1 MSATENNRRI
11 AKNTFMLYIRML
23 LTMGVSLYTVRVVL
37 DTLGIIDYGIYNVVG
52 GVVTMF
58 SFLSGTMAS
67 ASQRF
72 FAFEIGKNN
81 MEQLK
86 KTFSMTMNIYI
97 VLGIVILILAETVGL
112 WFLNH
117 RMTIPPDR
125 IVAAHWVY
133 QFAVLS
139 FLMTMFTIP
148 YDASIIAHEKM
159 NVYAWVSIIEVTLKL
174 LIVYLL
180 VLFPFDKLKLYAV
193 LMFGVTTIVTF
204 IYRTYCIK
212 KFEECHL
219 SFYWEKTLFKELF
232 SYSGWNLFGALA
244 SIFSNQGVNIILNIF
259 FGPVVNSARAIAY
272 RINSTISQFVQ
283 NFMTATRPQI
293 IKYYASGENVEMLN
307 LVFLSSKISY
317 YLLFILSMPVLL
329 ETNFIFNIWLKEVP
343 NYTILF
349 TRLIIIT
356 ALIDS
361 LSFSL
366 KTAAQATGKIKV
378 YQATVGSVM
387 LITLPLSYFL
397 YKMNY
402 PVETIFYLTIANSI
416 ICLFLRLEML
426 KRMIGLSVTQFVLKV
441 VLPTLL
447 VSCISYILP
456 FFLMREFEIGILR
469 FVIIILSGFLTTAAS
484 IYILGLSKNERQ
496 PILQTIKKIKIFRS

>member
-1 MSATENNRRI
+1 
-11 AKNTFMLYIRML
+11 
-23 LTMGVSLYTVRVVL
+23 
-37 DTLGIIDYGIYNVVG
+37 
-52 GVVTMF
+52 
-58 SFLSGTMAS
+58 
-67 ASQRF
+67 
-72 FAFEIGKNN
+72 
-81 MEQLK
+81 
-86 KTFSMTMNIYI
+86 
-97 VLGIVILILAETVGL
+97 
-112 WFLNH
+112 
-117 RMTIPPDR
+117 
-125 IVAAHWVY
+125 
-133 QFAVLS
+133 
-139 FLMTMFTIP
+139 
-148 YDASIIAHEKM
+148 
-159 NVYAWVSIIEVTLKL
+159 
-174 LIVYLL
+174 
-180 VLFPFDKLKLYAV
+180 
-193 LMFGVTTIVTF
+193 
-204 IYRTYCIK
+204 
-212 KFEECHL
+212 
-219 SFYWEKTLFKELF
+219 
-232 SYSGWNLFGALA
+232 
-244 SIFSNQGVNIILNIF
+244 
-259 FGPVVNSARAIAY
+259 
-272 RINSTISQFVQ
+272 
-283 NFMTATRPQI
+283 
-293 IKYYASGENVEMLN
+293 MLN

-343 NYTILF
+343 DYTILF
-349 TRLIIIT
+349 TRLTIIT